1 MRPEHSSNTPPDG
14 HSEHLDKLVGDLV
27 RCWHPNTLK
36 QLVPEMFYR
45 PETFEDEVADRLRRL
60 EAAMGRE
67 RYRREVHSLLLTY
80 RAAAERRVAQRL
92 KEALEKD
99 FLSVTA
105 KRMRLICGELP
116 IQIALD
122 ERARFVREWVCTK
135 QLGTIDLQQASAIA
149 SVHDHTL
156 VTARAGSGKTRTI
169 VTRAAFLVQ
178 HCGVSPSRILLLAFN
193 RKAAEEM
200 RERLKCL
207 GVACPHVMTFHAL
220 AYAVA
225 RPEDRLICDEPSDG
239 EKQRS
244 ALTQRVVNDYL
255 ADPRRQDRVRS
266 VMERHFRRDWDSIIA
281 NGIALSRADGLL
293 LRRSLEREAI
303 DGTRVKSFGEKV
315 IANFLFEHDVRYRYE
330 QAHWWEDRVYRPD
343 FTLTGR
349 KIVIEYFGMGGD
361 PEYDREMR
369 KKQEYWRQKSGWTLI
384 ECHPAQLRDAQGTGL
399 QDYLASQLSRLGVPI
414 RRLSEDEIWRRVQN
428 RFLTRFAEILTSL
441 VGRCRK
447 ALLAPEDL
455 EQRIR
460 LHTCIDDTEQ
470 DVLGILGEIYREYLS
485 RMEAEGLE
493 DFDGLMQRAATLV
506 ASGQTG
512 FERSSGSGDLSA
524 MRFIM
529 VDEYQDFSPLFD
541 RLLAAVLRQTD
552 GTAQVF
558 AVGDDWQAINAFA
571 GSDLRFFQEFT
582 ERHRPSAEVRIT
594 TNYRST
600 RSVVTVGN
608 EIMAGFGAPAQAK
621 RDAAPGSVAIAD
633 LASFTP
639 QTPER
644 ILWEGDLITP
654 ALRRLLRSP
663 LEEGKSVA
671 ILARQRYLPF
681 QVASPAG
688 QSYPKDDLA
697 RLALL
702 VQEGLN
708 ESQREQIHFGTV
720 HQYKGREADV
730 AIIADAVSGRYPKIH
745 PDWVFGRIFGDE
757 PKKLLDDERRLFYVG
772 CSRAIESL
780 IIVTEGLRRSPF
792 LSSIKGA
799 RSIDWHNIEPFCPKD
814 GDWLLLVGNADG
826 MGIEPTMARVTAFR
840 ENQYSYHGGDWPH
853 WAKRIPKRYSLE
865 SIIENL
871 PRAPWFEGP
880 DGVEVRVCRSDG
892 SIAARGFIY
901 GRSCPQIEWLSE
913 DRQ

>member
-1 MRPEHSSNTPPDG
+1 MNPAFGSETPIDG
-14 HSEHLDKLVGDLV
+14 HSELLDELIGNLV
-27 RCWHPNTLK
+27 RCWNPNALK
-36 QLVPEMFYR
+36 HLLPEMFCR
-45 PETFEDEVADRLRRL
+45 PETFEDEVAERLRRL

-80 RAAAERRVAQRL
+80 RAVAERRVAQRL
-92 KEALEKD
+92 REALERD
-99 FLSVTA
+99 FLGVTA
-105 KRMRLICGELP
+105 ELMQSICGDLP
-116 IQIALD
+116 IQVAID
-122 ERARFVREWVCTK
+122 ERGRFVQEWAGNK
-135 QLGTIDLQQASAIA
+135 QLAAIDLQQASAVA

-200 RERLKCL
+200 RERLARL

-225 RPEDRLICDEPSDG
+225 RPEDRLVCDEPSDG

-255 ADPRRQDRVRS
+255 ADPRRIDRVRS

-281 NGIALSRADGLL
+281 NGIALSQADGLL

-315 IANFLFEHDVRYRYE
+315 IANFLFEHDVRYGYE
-330 QAHWWEDRVYRPD
+330 RNHWWGDRNYRPD
-343 FTLTGR
+343 FTLTGQ
-349 KIVIEYFGMGGD
+349 KIVIEYFGMVGD
-361 PEYDREMR
+361 PEYDNEMHE
-369 KKQEYWRQKSGWTLI
+369 KQEYWRRKTGWALL
-384 ECHPAQLRDAQGTGL
+384 ECRPDQLRDAQGTGL
-399 QDYLASQLSRLGVPI
+399 QEYLASQLARMGVPM
-414 RRLSEDEIWRRVQN
+414 RRLSEDEVWRRVQD
-428 RFLTRFAEILTSL
+428 RHVTRFAEILTGL

-447 ALLAPEDL
+447 ALLTPEDL
-455 EQRIR
+455 ERR
-460 LHTCIDDTEQ
+460 VRAFACIDDTEQ
-470 DVLGILGEIYREYLS
+470 DVLGILGEIYRAYLC

-493 DFDGLMQRAATLV
+493 DFDGLMERAATLV
-506 ASGQTG
+506 ASGHTG

-541 RLLAAVLRQTD
+541 RLLAAVLSQTG
-552 GTAQVF
+552 GTAQAF
-558 AVGDDWQAINAFA
+558 GVGDDWQAINAFA

-594 TNYRST
+594 TNYRSA
-600 RSVVTVGN
+600 RSVVTAGN

-633 LASFTP
+633 LAGFTP
-639 QTPER
+639 QTAER
-644 ILWEGDLITP
+644 HIWEGDLITP

-671 ILARQRYLPF
+671 VLARQRYLPF

-697 RLALL
+697 RLAVL
-702 VQEGLN
+702 VQEGLS
-708 ESQREQIHFGTV
+708 ESQREQIHVGTV

-730 AIIADAVSGRYPKIH
+730 VIVADAVERRFPKIH

-772 CSRAIESL
+772 CSRSIESL
-780 IIVTEGLRRSPF
+780 IIVTEGLRESPF
-792 LSSIKGA
+792 LSSIQGA
-799 RSIDWHNIEPFCPKD
+799 WPIDWRGIEPFCPKD

-826 MGIEPTMARVTAFR
+826 MGVEPTMARAEVLR
-840 ENQYSYHGGDWPH
+840 ESQYSYHGGDWPH
-853 WAKRIPKRYSLE
+853 WGKRIPRKHSLE
-865 SIIENL
+865 SIIEKL

-892 SIAARGFIY
+892 SIAARGIIN
-901 GRSCPQIEWLSE
+901 GGACHLMDQSSE
-913 DRQ
+913 PKQ